1 MTMEFLPGGSIKNLK
16 AILKKY
22 YDDNE
27 NEELRN
33 KFDVEITKL
42 LELAEANR
50 KSEALL
56 SNQDMANEEEHKA
69 GEKLD
74 D

>member
-1 MTMEFLPGGSIKNLK
+1 MTMEFLPGGSIKTLRS
-16 AILKKY
+16 ILKKY

-33 KFDVEITKL
+33 KFDIEITKL

-56 SNQDMANEEEHKA
+56 SN
-69 GEKLD
+69 
-74 D
+74 